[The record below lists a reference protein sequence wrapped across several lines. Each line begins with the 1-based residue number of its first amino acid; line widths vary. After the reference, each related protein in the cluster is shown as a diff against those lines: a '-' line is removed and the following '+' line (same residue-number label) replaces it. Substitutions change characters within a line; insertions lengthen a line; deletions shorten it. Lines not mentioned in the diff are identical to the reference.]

1 MKFNKEILIMA
12 VLSVMTGAIL
22 TSCNSSAQ
30 RVENAE
36 DNVEAANKELDDANK
51 AYLADMENYRKETAD
66 KIAANDDSIA
76 AFKARIANEKKDA
89 RADYEKQI
97 AELEQKNT
105 DMKKTLDDYKAEG
118 KEQWE
123 LFKMDFNRNMD
134 QLGQAF
140 KDFTNNHKN

>member
-66 KIAANDDSIA
+66 KIAANEESIA

-89 RADYEKQI
+89 RANYEKQI

-134 QLGQAF
+134 KLGQAF